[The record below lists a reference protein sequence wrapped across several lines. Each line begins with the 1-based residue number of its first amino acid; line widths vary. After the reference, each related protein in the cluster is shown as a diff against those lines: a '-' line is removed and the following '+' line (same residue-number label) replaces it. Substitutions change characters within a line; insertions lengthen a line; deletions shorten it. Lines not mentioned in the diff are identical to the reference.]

1 MKIIDHP
8 FPGAALLELEPFGDE
23 RGSFARIFDREF
35 FSQFGDDI
43 IVDHTAESINPHV
56 LTLRGLHFQKPPYGE
71 RKLVRCVRG
80 EIFDVAVDLRNGSPT
95 EGHVYHI
102 NLAENDALALFLPK
116 GIAHG
121 FLTLTENSIVSY
133 HLFDPYHAPS
143 ASGIRYDDPDL
154 SIAWPGVPRLINER
168 DRNWPFFKDLSSDE
182 RSRFQ

>member
-8 FPGAALLELEPFGDE
+8 FPGAALLELDPFGDE
-23 RGSFARIFDREF
+23 RGSFVRIFDRKF

-43 IVDHTAESINPHV
+43 KVDHAAESINPYKF
-56 LTLRGLHFQKPPYGE
+56 TLRGLHFQNPPYEE

-80 EIFDVAVDLRNGSPT
+80 EIFDVVVDLRNGSPT
-95 EGHVYHI
+95 EGLVYHI

-154 SIAWPGVPRLINER
+154 SIAWPSVPRLINER